1 MEESDESEA
10 NRIFL
15 LFERGQCGHLDL
27 KQFKQALAELD
38 LTNKA
43 KVLHRYT
50 YMRSAKSYFKVEKLF
65 HKIDLDGNG
74 SVDFE
79 EFLMIFK
86 FKQYLEKEEE
96 ETESASTKKMF
107 DMFDKDQT
115 GYLSVEEW
123 LQV

>member
-1 MEESDESEA
+1 M
-10 NRIFL
+10 
-15 LFERGQCGHLDL
+15 
-27 KQFKQALAELD
+27 
-38 LTNKA
+38 
-43 KVLHRYT
+43 
-50 YMRSAKSYFKVEKLF
+50 EKLF

-79 EFLMIFK
+79 EFLMLFK
-86 FKQYLEKEEE
+86 FKQYLEKEEDAD
-96 ETESASTKKMF
+96 SSSTKKMF

>member
-1 MEESDESEA
+1 M
-10 NRIFL
+10 
-15 LFERGQCGHLDL
+15 
-27 KQFKQALAELD
+27 
-38 LTNKA
+38 
-43 KVLHRYT
+43 
-50 YMRSAKSYFKVEKLF
+50 EKLF

-79 EFLMIFK
+79 EFLMLFK
-86 FKQYLEKEEE
+86 FKQYLEKEKDAD
-96 ETESASTKKMF
+96 SSSTKKMF

>member
-1 MEESDESEA
+1 M
-10 NRIFL
+10 
-15 LFERGQCGHLDL
+15 
-27 KQFKQALAELD
+27 
-38 LTNKA
+38 
-43 KVLHRYT
+43 
-50 YMRSAKSYFKVEKLF
+50 F

-79 EFLMIFK
+79 EFLMLFK
-86 FKQYLEKEEE
+86 FKQYLGKEEE
-96 ETESASTKKMF
+96 ETSTKKMF

>member
-1 MEESDESEA
+1 M
-10 NRIFL
+10 
-15 LFERGQCGHLDL
+15 
-27 KQFKQALAELD
+27 
-38 LTNKA
+38 
-43 KVLHRYT
+43 
-50 YMRSAKSYFKVEKLF
+50 EKLF

-79 EFLMIFK
+79 EFLMLFK
-86 FKQYLEKEEE
+86 FKQYLGKEEE
-96 ETESASTKKMF
+96 ETSTKKMF